1 MNTFHGNV
9 GWLMGLVVGLIIP
22 IKIYSLAL
30 SLPSLVFMAL
40 CWRMPES
47 PIWLMRRGRDK
58 EARAT
63 LQWLRGEA
71 YNTEPEVKELEAVV
85 SGEQTS
91 DKTVMELLK
100 ERSFIIP
107 QLLTCVVF
115 MFQVVSSVT
124 TFDMFLFPSPGHLRL

>member
-1 MNTFHGNV
+1 MV
-9 GWLMGLVVGLIIP
+9 GLVIP
-22 IKIYSLAL
+22 IKVYSLAL
-30 SLPSLVFMAL
+30 SLPSLVFMAV
-40 CWRMPES
+40 CWKMPES
-47 PIWLMRRGRDK
+47 PIWLMRRGREA

-71 YNTEPEVKELEAVV
+71 YNTEPEVKELEAVR
-85 SGEQTS
+85 SGEQMKS

-115 MFQVVSSVT
+115 MFQVKCINFQFSDLS
-124 TFDMFLFPSPGHLRL
+124 LFSPPGHLWL